1 MNYYTANKI
10 SEHVTQITSLTN
22 EFLYLIEGKLEAVLI
37 DTCLGI
43 GNLRAF
49 VESLTSKPI
58 TVILT
63 HGHVDHAM
71 GAPEFE
77 RVYMSSKDNPVF
89 MEHSDLEVRKEY
101 IAMALGDK
109 APKLDDG
116 DYVQATNPDFM
127 ELKEG
132 DRFDLGGIQ
141 LEIYAAGGHTPGT
154 MAVLIVEER
163 SLILGDACNHS
174 TFLFD
179 KNSYSVEKYRA
190 SMEQLDVST
199 KGKYDQVYL
208 CHHEAVAPRE
218 ILQQIIILCNE
229 IMKRETDDVPF
240 EFMGQIS
247 YFAKA
252 VDKNLKRLDGGLGNI
267 IYNADNIFEK

>member
-132 DRFDLGGIQ
+132 DRFDLGGFSWRYTLQVVIRQ
-141 LEIYAAGGHTPGT
+141 ALWQF
-154 MAVLIVEER
+154 
-163 SLILGDACNHS
+163 SLWKKDH
-174 TFLFD
+174 
-179 KNSYSVEKYRA
+179 
-190 SMEQLDVST
+190 
-199 KGKYDQVYL
+199 
-208 CHHEAVAPRE
+208 
-218 ILQQIIILCNE
+218 
-229 IMKRETDDVPF
+229 
-240 EFMGQIS
+240 
-247 YFAKA
+247 
-252 VDKNLKRLDGGLGNI
+252 
-267 IYNADNIFEK
+267 

>member
-1 MNYYTANKI
+1 MNYYTAQKI

-22 EFLYLIEGKLEAVLI
+22 EFLYLIEGEQEAALI
-37 DTCLGI
+37 DTCLGV
-43 GNLRAF
+43 GNLREF

-71 GAPEFE
+71 GAPEFD
-77 RVYMSSKDNPVF
+77 RVYMNSADNHVF
-89 MEHSDLEVRKEY
+89 MEHKELEVRKEY
-101 IAMALGDK
+101 IAMALGDRM
-109 APKLDDG
+109 PKLEDEDF
-116 DYVQATNPDFM
+116 VHVINPNFI

-132 DRFDLGGIQ
+132 DCFDLGGIQ
-141 LEIYAAGGHTPGT
+141 LEMYAAGGHTPGT
-154 MAVLIVEER
+154 MAILIVEER
-163 SLILGDACNHS
+163 TLILGDACNHS

-190 SMEQLDVST
+190 SMEQLNALT
-199 KGKYDQVYL
+199 QGKYDRVYL
-208 CHHEAVAPRE
+208 CHHEAVAPSE
-218 ILQQIIILCNE
+218 ILDQIIILCND

-240 EFMGQIS
+240 EFMGQRS

-252 VDKNLKRLDGGLGNI
+252 VGKDLKRIDGGIGNI
-267 IYNADNIFEK
+267 IYDVDKIFEK

>member
-1 MNYYTANKI
+1 MDYYTSHKI

-22 EFLYLIEGKLEAVLI
+22 EFLYLIEGEREAALI

-49 VESLTSKPI
+49 VENLTKKPL

-71 GAPEFE
+71 GAPEFD

-89 MEHSDLEVRKEY
+89 MEHKALEVRKEY
-101 IAMALGDK
+101 IAMALGDRT
-109 APKLDDG
+109 PKLEDKDF
-116 DYVQATNPDFM
+116 VSVMNPNFE
-127 ELKEG
+127 ELQEG
-132 DRFDLGGIQ
+132 DSFDLGGIH

-154 MAVLIVEER
+154 MAILIAEER
-163 SLILGDACNHS
+163 TLILGDACNHS

-179 KNSYSVEKYRA
+179 KNSYSVEKYQQ
-190 SMEQLDVST
+190 SMQQLDVQT
-199 KGKYDQVYL
+199 RGKYDRVYL
-208 CHHEAVAPRE
+208 CHHEAEASGE
-218 ILQQIIILCNE
+218 ILQQIIILCRE
-229 IMKRETDDVPF
+229 IMNRETDDIPF
-240 EFMGQIS
+240 EFMGQKS

-267 IYNADNIFEK
+267 IYDTNKIFEE